1 MGNIRVLDEQL
12 ANMIAAGEV
21 VERPASVV
29 KELVENAIDASAT
42 SIEIHVEEGG
52 LELIRIVDNGH
63 GMDRDDCLLAL
74 ERHATS
80 KISTPRDLFRIRT
93 LGFRGEA
100 LPSIAA
106 VSRMELTSNRS
117 SREIGTRLLVE
128 GGEVREVADA
138 AAVQGTEICVRSLFF
153 NTPARLKYMKSIA
166 TEVGHIS
173 DYVNRL
179 ALTHPG
185 ISFTLTHNGK
195 TLLQTTGDGK
205 LLHVMAAIY
214 GVQVAK
220 LLLPI
225 SGETLDFRWDG
236 FLSKTEVTRAN
247 RSYLSTLVN
256 GRYVRSYSLNNAIM
270 RGYHTLLPIG
280 RFPIVAL
287 QIEMDPTL
295 VDVNVHPAKLEARFS
310 KEDELCSAIE
320 QSVKTTLRQGLGI
333 VRPMATQPKAKI
345 STQVVQPQF
354 DLTFTKP
361 AIEKSSLL
369 EVSPRLQE
377 WMAKQESNKAQAGQP
392 AGMAN
397 AASPA
402 HLANAA
408 SPANSLSPAGLS
420 FQETEKKTVH
430 EAASPYPRP
439 EQALQTGVGGGKAA
453 GHTGT
458 QAAAAT
464 GSASAGVGEGN
475 EHGQYREQD
484 YAQALDQAQA
494 QAGTGT
500 NAQTLAA
507 AETHAQPEAV
517 QQQPQLQ
524 SQRFQPLNRA
534 EETEPV
540 AQPINAQAGTAE
552 PPTGAAWAQ
561 ADVTRLDEPSEQQ
574 GQAATPAAPANEE
587 TTTSAVPVM
596 YPVGQVHGTYIV
608 AQNDTGMYLVD
619 QHAAQERIFYEYFM
633 AKLAEE
639 GVASQMMLF
648 PHTVEVTAAEA
659 ARLEKRLPL
668 LQSFGL
674 EVEAF
679 GGRTFIVRAHPH
691 WFPEGAE
698 LEVIEELIQFVLEA
712 GEHGQAS
719 VVQMR
724 EKAAIMMSCK
734 ASIKAN
740 RYLTH
745 AEMESLLNQLRETSS
760 PFTCPHGRPIV
771 IHFSG
776 YDLEKMFKR
785 VM

>member
-1 MGNIRVLDEQL
+1 MGSIQVLDEHL

-42 SIEIHVEEGG
+42 TIEIHVEEGG
-52 LELIRIVDNGH
+52 LEMIRIVDNGK
-63 GMDRDDCLLAL
+63 GMDREDCQLAF

-80 KISTPRDLFRIRT
+80 KISNARDLFRIRT

-106 VSRMELTSNRS
+106 VSRMELTSSTS
-117 SREIGTRLLVE
+117 SSEVGTHLLIE
-128 GGEVREVADA
+128 GGQLGTISDK
-138 AAVQGTEICVRSLFF
+138 AAVKGTEVCVRSLFF

-179 ALTHPG
+179 ALTHPSV
-185 ISFTLTHNGK
+185 SFLLTHNSK
-195 TLLQTTGDGK
+195 TLLQTSGDGK

-225 SGETLDFRWDG
+225 AGETLDYKWSG

-256 GRYVRSYSLNNAIM
+256 GRYVRSYSINNAIM

-280 RFPIVAL
+280 RYPIVAL
-287 QIEMDPTL
+287 QIEMDPSL

-320 QSVKTTLRQGLGI
+320 QSVKETLRQGLGL
-333 VRPMATQPKAKI
+333 VRPMATQQKAKVV
-345 STQVVQPQF
+345 TQVVQPQF
-354 DLTFTKP
+354 DLQITKP
-361 AIEKSSLL
+361 DTPQSSLL
-369 EVSPRLQE
+369 AASPRLQE
-377 WMAKQESNKAQAGQP
+377 WMAKQETTSKQVDLVTPIAPSFENGTVKESAANYEKLEATKVEAIPQEIVQAT
-392 AGMAN
+392 
-397 AASPA
+397 
-402 HLANAA
+402 L
-408 SPANSLSPAGLS
+408 LDRTDT
-420 FQETEKKTVH
+420 TE
-430 EAASPYPRP
+430 
-439 EQALQTGVGGGKAA
+439 ALQPYGAKIPAPTPVHSLNEISSEDNSAAA
-453 GHTGT
+453 GT
-458 QAAAAT
+458 
-464 GSASAGVGEGN
+464 
-475 EHGQYREQD
+475 EQTPPL
-484 YAQALDQAQA
+484 LD
-494 QAGTGT
+494 T
-500 NAQTLAA
+500 N
-507 AETHAQPEAV
+507 
-517 QQQPQLQ
+517 
-524 SQRFQPLNRA
+524 N
-534 EETEPV
+534 
-540 AQPINAQAGTAE
+540 
-552 PPTGAAWAQ
+552 
-561 ADVTRLDEPSEQQ
+561 
-574 GQAATPAAPANEE
+574 ANE
-587 TTTSAVPVM
+587 TDSPVPVM

-608 AQNDTGMYLVD
+608 AQNDEGMYLID

-633 AKLAEE
+633 DKLAEE
-639 GVASQMMLF
+639 DISSQIMLF
-648 PHTVEVTAAEA
+648 PHTVEYTAAEA
-659 ARLEKRLPL
+659 SKLERRLSL

-674 EVEAF
+674 EIEAF

-698 LEVIEELIQFVLEA
+698 LEVIEELIQFVLET
-712 GEHGQAS
+712 GENAQAN
-719 VVQMR
+719 VVLMR

-740 RYLTH
+740 RFLKH
-745 AEMESLLNQLRETSS
+745 AEMESLLNQLRNTSS
-760 PFTCPHGRPIV
+760 PYTCPHGRPIV
-771 IHFSG
+771 IHFTG

>member
-1 MGNIRVLDEQL
+1 MGTIQVLDEHL

-42 SIEIHVEEGG
+42 TIEIHVEEGG
-52 LELIRIVDNGH
+52 LEMIRIVDNGK
-63 GMDRDDCLLAL
+63 GMDREDCQLAF

-80 KISTPRDLFRIRT
+80 KISNARDLFRIRT

-106 VSRMELTSNRS
+106 VSRMELTSSTS
-117 SREIGTRLLVE
+117 SSEVGTHLFIE
-128 GGEVREVADA
+128 GGQLGTISDK
-138 AAVQGTEICVRSLFF
+138 AAVKGTEVCVRSLFF

-179 ALTHPG
+179 ALTHPS
-185 ISFTLTHNGK
+185 ISFLLTHNGK
-195 TLLQTTGDGK
+195 TLLQTSGDGK

-225 SGETLDFRWDG
+225 AGETLDYKWSG

-256 GRYVRSYSLNNAIM
+256 GRYVRSYSINNAIM

-280 RFPIVAL
+280 RYPIVAL
-287 QIEMDPTL
+287 QIEMDPSL

-320 QSVKTTLRQGLGI
+320 QSVKETLRQGLGI
-333 VRPMATQPKAKI
+333 VRPMATQPKAKVV
-345 STQVVQPQF
+345 TQVVQPQF
-354 DLTFTKP
+354 DLQITKP
-361 AIEKSSLL
+361 GTPQSPLL
-369 EVSPRLQE
+369 AASPRLQE
-377 WMAKQESNKAQAGQP
+377 WMAKQEVPSKQVDIVTPVAPSIENSTVKESAANYDEKLEAAKVEAIPQEIVQATLLDQPGTSEAFQSYETKIPVQWDIAQAP
-392 AGMAN
+392 
-397 AASPA
+397 SPE
-402 HLANAA
+402 HPLNEM
-408 SPANSLSPAGLS
+408 SRENNSA
-420 FQETEKKTVH
+420 
-430 EAASPYPRP
+430 
-439 EQALQTGVGGGKAA
+439 AA
-453 GHTGT
+453 GT
-458 QAAAAT
+458 
-464 GSASAGVGEGN
+464 
-475 EHGQYREQD
+475 EQSPP
-484 YAQALDQAQA
+484 L
-494 QAGTGT
+494 
-500 NAQTLAA
+500 
-507 AETHAQPEAV
+507 PEAT
-517 QQQPQLQ
+517 
-524 SQRFQPLNRA
+524 N
-534 EETEPV
+534 ENETDSP
-540 AQPINAQAGTAE
+540 
-552 PPTGAAWAQ
+552 
-561 ADVTRLDEPSEQQ
+561 
-574 GQAATPAAPANEE
+574 
-587 TTTSAVPVM
+587 VPVM

-608 AQNDTGMYLVD
+608 AQNDEGMYLID

-633 AKLAEE
+633 DKLAEE
-639 GVASQMMLF
+639 DISSQIMLF
-648 PHTVEVTAAEA
+648 PHTVEYTAAEA
-659 ARLEKRLPL
+659 SKLEKRLSL

-674 EVEAF
+674 EIESF

-698 LEVIEELIQFVLEA
+698 LEVIEELIQFVLET
-712 GEHGQAS
+712 GENTQAN
-719 VVQMR
+719 VVLMR

-740 RYLTH
+740 RFLTH
-745 AEMESLLNQLRETSS
+745 AEMESLLNQLRKTSS
-760 PFTCPHGRPIV
+760 PYTCPHGRPIV
-771 IHFSG
+771 IHFTG

>member
-1 MGNIRVLDEQL
+1 MGTIQVLDEHL

-42 SIEIHVEEGG
+42 TIEIHVEEGG
-52 LELIRIVDNGH
+52 LEMIRIVDNGK
-63 GMDRDDCLLAL
+63 GMDREDCQLAF

-80 KISTPRDLFRIRT
+80 KISNARDLFRIRT

-106 VSRMELTSNRS
+106 VSRMELTSSTS
-117 SREIGTRLLVE
+117 SSEVGTHLLIE
-128 GGEVREVADA
+128 GGQLGTISDK
-138 AAVQGTEICVRSLFF
+138 AAVKGTEVCVRSLFF

-179 ALTHPG
+179 ALTHPS
-185 ISFTLTHNGK
+185 ISFLLTHNGK
-195 TLLQTTGDGK
+195 TLLQTSGDGK

-225 SGETLDFRWDG
+225 AGETLDYKWSG

-256 GRYVRSYSLNNAIM
+256 GRYVRSYSINNAIM

-280 RFPIVAL
+280 RYPIVAL
-287 QIEMDPTL
+287 QIEMDPSL

-320 QSVKTTLRQGLGI
+320 QSVKETLRQGLGI
-333 VRPMATQPKAKI
+333 VRPMATQPKAKVV
-345 STQVVQPQF
+345 TQVVQPQF
-354 DLTFTKP
+354 DLQISKP
-361 AIEKSSLL
+361 ETPQSPLL
-369 EVSPRLQE
+369 AASPRLQE
-377 WMAKQESNKAQAGQP
+377 WMAKQETTSKQVDVVPHIAPSFESGTVKESAANYEKLEFAKVEAIPHEIVQATMLDQTDTRESFQPYETKIPVQLDIAQAPSLAPHSTKEIRSEDNSAIAGTDQSQP
-392 AGMAN
+392 
-397 AASPA
+397 
-402 HLANAA
+402 L
-408 SPANSLSPAGLS
+408 L
-420 FQETEKKTVH
+420 
-430 EAASPYPRP
+430 EA
-439 EQALQTGVGGGKAA
+439 T
-453 GHTGT
+453 
-458 QAAAAT
+458 
-464 GSASAGVGEGN
+464 N
-475 EHGQYREQD
+475 EH
-484 YAQALDQAQA
+484 
-494 QAGTGT
+494 
-500 NAQTLAA
+500 
-507 AETHAQPEAV
+507 ETDSP
-517 QQQPQLQ
+517 
-524 SQRFQPLNRA
+524 
-534 EETEPV
+534 
-540 AQPINAQAGTAE
+540 
-552 PPTGAAWAQ
+552 
-561 ADVTRLDEPSEQQ
+561 
-574 GQAATPAAPANEE
+574 
-587 TTTSAVPVM
+587 VPVM

-608 AQNDTGMYLVD
+608 AQNDEGMYLID

-633 AKLAEE
+633 DKLAEE
-639 GVASQMMLF
+639 GISSQIMLF
-648 PHTVEVTAAEA
+648 PHTVEYTAAEA
-659 ARLEKRLPL
+659 SKLEKRLSL

-674 EVEAF
+674 EIEAF

-698 LEVIEELIQFVLEA
+698 LEVIEELIQFVLET
-712 GEHGQAS
+712 GENAQAN
-719 VVQMR
+719 VVLMR

-740 RYLTH
+740 RFLTH
-745 AEMESLLNQLRETSS
+745 AEMESLLNQLRKTSS
-760 PFTCPHGRPIV
+760 PYTCPHGRPIV
-771 IHFSG
+771 IHFTG